1 MASAAR
7 GAQPES
13 VRARS
18 HRQLV
23 WVLSG
28 LWLLL
33 ICWLAFFQG
42 LGSVGLMDKTEALF
56 VEVGHQMLERGD
68 WITPWWNGERFFD
81 YPVWGYWMVGL
92 SFRLFGVSEWAAR
105 LPVALAASAVVVAA
119 FGLMLAWSPA
129 GEAGRPR
136 LLRGVVAAGVIATTP
151 GWIGWG
157 RTSTTD
163 MFLSSAISLSL
174 FGFLLAHRHR
184 SDPWRAPL
192 GRVAMALFAG
202 IAVLAKGPVGL
213 LLPGLV
219 VVVFLLLTGHW
230 RAWLRWRPLLAMVA
244 LFLGVSAPWY
254 AAAAAVNGG
263 DFLGGFLGFSNLQR
277 FTTVLYDHPGPPW
290 FYLPWLVI
298 LVLPWSLFL
307 PLAIAAQGFWRPS
320 RWRTAAADPSGDGC
334 APAELGL
341 FLLLWLVLV
350 VAFFSAAATKLPGYI
365 LPALPAASLLV
376 ALLWR
381 PLPEAITPA
390 AAAQGRTGVRIAA
403 GLEVLLLAAMAV
415 AAALAPGWAA
425 GDPAYPEFGA
435 ALSRSGLPLVLS
447 LCLGLTALALLLLLL
462 LRPKAT
468 DWLWLPSLAGFLA
481 VLGLVIAPLAPL
493 LDRERQ
499 VPLRQ
504 MARTAQAAARP
515 EEPLLIVGTLR
526 YSLLFYG
533 EPEAV
538 FVSDRHHINQLAVQ
552 GPAALA
558 LSPGSR
564 SVRLVGD
571 RRDLEAL
578 ALPPQG
584 IERLARTG
592 ELALWRVP
600 RHHLV
605 P

>member
-1 MASAAR
+1 MVSAAHGALPERASAR
-7 GAQPES
+7 M
-13 VRARS
+13 
-18 HRQLV
+18 HRRMI
-23 WVLSG
+23 WVLTG
-28 LWLLL
+28 FWLLL
-33 ICWLAFFQG
+33 LCWLAFFQG
-42 LGSVGLMDKTEALF
+42 LGSLGLMDKTEALF

-105 LPVALAASAVVVAA
+105 LPVALAASAVVVAG

-136 LLRGVVAAGVIATTP
+136 VLRAAVAAGVIATTP
-151 GWIGWG
+151 GWIGFG

-163 MFLSSAISLSL
+163 MFLSSAISLAL

-184 SDPWRAPL
+184 SDPWRADL
-192 GRVAMALFAG
+192 GRAAMALFAA

-213 LLPGLV
+213 LLPSLV

-254 AAAAAVNGG
+254 MAAAVVNGA

-277 FTTVLYDHPGPPW
+277 FTTVLYNHPGPPW
-290 FYLPWLVI
+290 FYLPWLVL

-307 PLAIAAQGFWRPS
+307 PLAIAAQGFWQPG
-320 RWRTAAADPSGDGC
+320 RWRMAKRDAAEAA

-376 ALLWR
+376 ALLWL
-381 PLPEAITPA
+381 PLPGLGA
-390 AAAQGRTGVRIAA
+390 GRAGAGVRIAA
-403 GLEVLLLAAMAV
+403 ALEVLLLAAMAV
-415 AAALAPGWAA
+415 AVALAPGWVAS
-425 GDPAYPEFGA
+425 DPAYPEFAA
-435 ALSRSGLPLVLS
+435 ALSRSGLPLLLS
-447 LCLGLTALALLLLLL
+447 LCLGLTALALLVLL
-462 LRPKAT
+462 LRPAAT
-468 DWLWLPSLAGFLA
+468 GWLWLPSLAGFLA
-481 VLGLVIAPLAPL
+481 VLGLVIAPLGPL

-499 VPLRQ
+499 LPLRQ
-504 MARTAQAAARP
+504 MARGAKAAAQP
-515 EEPLLIVGTLR
+515 HEPLLIVGTMR

-538 FVSDRHHINQLAVQ
+538 FVSDRVHIAQLALQ
-552 GPAALA
+552 DPASLRLTPA
-558 LSPGSR
+558 SR
-564 SVRLVGD
+564 SLRLLGD
-571 RRDLEAL
+571 RRDLEGL
-578 ALPPQG
+578 GLPAEAV
-584 IERLARTG
+584 ERLSRAG

-600 RHHLV
+600 RRYLV

>member
-1 MASAAR
+1 MVSAAPGALPERASAR
-7 GAQPES
+7 M
-13 VRARS
+13 
-18 HRQLV
+18 HRRMI
-23 WVLSG
+23 WVLG
-28 LWLLL
+28 GFWLLL
-33 ICWLAFFQG
+33 LCWLAFFQG
-42 LGSVGLMDKTEALF
+42 LGSLGLMDKTEALF

-92 SFRLFGVSEWAAR
+92 SFQLFGVSEWAAR
-105 LPVALAASAVVVAA
+105 LPVALAASAVVVAG

-136 LLRGVVAAGVIATTP
+136 VLRAALAAGVIATTP

-163 MFLSSAISLSL
+163 MFLSSSISLAL

-184 SDPWRAPL
+184 SHPWRAAL
-192 GRVAMALFAG
+192 GQAAMALFAG

-230 RAWLRWRPLLAMVA
+230 RPWLRWRPLLAMVA

-254 AAAAAVNGG
+254 TAAAVVNGT

-290 FYLPWLVI
+290 FYLPWLVL

-307 PLAIAAQGFWRPS
+307 PLAIAAQGFWQPR
-320 RWRTAAADPSGDGC
+320 RWRMARVGASGEA
-334 APAELGL
+334 APAELGM
-341 FLLLWLVLV
+341 FLVLWLVLV

-365 LPALPAASLLV
+365 LPSLPAASLLV

-381 PLPEAITPA
+381 PLPETNATPQSARVRAGLRIT
-390 AAAQGRTGVRIAA
+390 T

-415 AAALAPGWAA
+415 AAALAPGWVAS
-425 GDPAYPEFGA
+425 DPAYPEFGA
-435 ALSRSGLPLVLS
+435 ALSRSGLPLLLS
-447 LCLGLTALALLLLLL
+447 LCLGLTALALLVLL
-462 LRPKAT
+462 LRPGAT
-468 DWLWLPSLAGFLA
+468 GWLWLPSLAGFLA

-499 VPLRQ
+499 LPLRQ
-504 MARTAQAAARP
+504 MARAAQAAAQP
-515 EEPLLIVGTLR
+515 EEPLLIVGTKR

-538 FVSDRHHINQLAVQ
+538 FVSDRGHIVQLALQ
-552 GPAALA
+552 GPAALS
-558 LSPGSR
+558 LSPSSR
-564 SVRLVGD
+564 SVRLLGD
-571 RRDLEAL
+571 RRDLEGL
-578 ALPPQG
+578 ALPAAG
-584 IERLARTG
+584 IERLARSG

-600 RHHLV
+600 RRHLL